1 MKNWRFF
8 RFKQTASIRFQWL
21 KAFLLIMIIAVF
33 LNIVAYTLSINAWEQ
48 QMSNM
53 NRSFYKQVQSK
64 VDTMICSLEQ
74 ISLDFYLDSSVVAL
88 SRLEQGQQADVQNI
102 QAISSLFADRDVEL
116 RNTYRSFLFFNNL
129 SGIAS
134 IEGFQSGQDYFEKN
148 FFMLD
153 ISYDVWLNWLSSN
166 NEKSYTVVEG
176 KTAGKHYVMF
186 KFPLDYAALQ
196 PSSFVSVMEDYDIE
210 RLAAEAPFF
219 DESYFFVLDN
229 MGRIV
234 VGNTSAELLAGL
246 DFQGKTEGTQ
256 RERIYGETYMVTFT
270 TSPLNEWKYVYFTPK
285 SVYLKSTNSIKYILY
300 GTLFLSII
308 VELFLIARSVN
319 RQYSP
324 IKKLMS
330 LANVKSEGNEYAA
343 LEEVV
348 RELGDVKKEVH
359 GAAYA
364 QKELMRSKL
373 IANLLSGLVMQE
385 NLTSDSLQKLDVSFP
400 YETFMVGS
408 FYLND
413 YEYLFEE
420 DKSIT
425 QYERYDMMKT
435 IIINIFTEM
444 ANEYDAKVYFTSQT
458 NTLSCI
464 MNLPPDA
471 KPETAADIAKKTAD
485 SVWHYFN
492 VHFAC
497 ALSMPCASIEELSQ
511 AYAEA
516 GAGIEYL
523 RMSEDT
529 YFVEYNNIKRT
540 DYDRYTMPAEV
551 RSSIVRLMKQRK
563 TQQACEKIDALIDAC
578 CAQQEFSPRFF
589 RYLIYDITGQLLGE
603 FKQYI
608 DEDDTVAQSLFHCKI
623 TTRRDIDQ
631 VKKLLRQLVEQIE
644 NNWEQVGKS
653 NDTGK
658 QRWEKLILAI
668 KQYIEE
674 NYQNVNLNVSMLADV
689 FGFAPAYLSKCFK
702 ESEHAGILDYINM
715 VRIRHVKRL
724 LLETEWTLEKIA
736 GQTGFSN
743 ISTFNRTFKKMEG
756 ITAGEY
762 KKYMLSQ

>member
-1 MKNWRFF
+1 MGKWRFF
-8 RFKQTASIRFQWL
+8 QFKQTASIRFQWL

-33 LNIVAYTLSINAWEQ
+33 LNIVAYTLSINTWEQ
-48 QMSNM
+48 QMSEM

-64 VDTMICSLEQ
+64 VDTVICSLEQ
-74 ISLDFYLDSSVVAL
+74 ISLEFYLDSSVVAL

-102 QAISSLFADRDVEL
+102 QAISALFADRDVEL
-116 RNTYRSFLFFNNL
+116 RNTYRSFLFFHNL

-134 IEGFQSGQDYFEKN
+134 IEGFQNSRDYFDKN

-153 ISYDVWLNWLSSN
+153 ISYDVWLNWLGSTS
-166 NEKSYTVVEG
+166 EKSYTVVEG
-176 KTAGKHYVMF
+176 KTPGKHYVMF

-196 PSSFVSVMEDYDIE
+196 PSSFVSVMEDYDME
-210 RLAAEAPFF
+210 RLAEEAPFF
-219 DESYFFVLDN
+219 DESHFFVLDN
-229 MGRIV
+229 MGQTIV
-234 VGNTSAELLAGL
+234 GDTSAELLAGL
-246 DFQGKTEGTQ
+246 DFQGKAEGTK
-256 RERIYGETYMVTFT
+256 RERIHGETYMVTFT

-285 SVYLKSTNSIKYILY
+285 SVYLRSTNSIKYILY
-300 GTLFLSII
+300 GTLFFSII

-324 IKKLMS
+324 VKKLMS

-359 GAAYA
+359 GAAHA

-373 IANLLSGLVMQE
+373 IANLLSGLVMKE
-385 NLTSDSLQKLDVSFP
+385 HVTRDSLQKLDISFP
-400 YETFMVGS
+400 YEIFMVGS

-420 DKSIT
+420 DTSMT
-425 QYERYDMMKT
+425 QYERYDMMKI
-435 IIINIFTEM
+435 IIINIFTEI
-444 ANEYDAKVYFTSQT
+444 ANEYDIKVYFTSQT

-471 KPETAADIAKKTAD
+471 KPETAAEIANKTSDA
-485 SVWHYFN
+485 VWQYFHVHY
-492 VHFAC
+492 AC
-497 ALSMPCASIEELSQ
+497 ALSMPCSSIEELSQ
-511 AYAEA
+511 AYMEA

-529 YFVEYNNIKRT
+529 YFVEYQNIKRT
-540 DYDRYTMPAEV
+540 DYDQYTMPVEV
-551 RSSIVRLMKQRK
+551 RSSIVRLIKQRK
-563 TQQACEKIDALIDAC
+563 TKQAYEKIEALIDTC
-578 CAQQEFSPRFF
+578 CAQQDFSPRFF
-589 RYLIYDITGQLLGE
+589 RYMIYDITGQLLGE

-608 DEDDTVAQSLFHCKI
+608 DEDDMVAQNLFHCKI

-631 VKKLLRQLVEQIE
+631 VKKLLLQLVKQIE
-644 NNWEQVGKS
+644 DNWEQAGKAV
-653 NDTGK
+653 DTGK
-658 QRWEKLILAI
+658 QRWEKLIFDI

-674 NYQNVNLNVSMLADV
+674 NYQNVNLNVSMLADM
-689 FGFAPAYLSKCFK
+689 FGFNPAYLSKCFK
-702 ESEHAGILDYINM
+702 ESEHASILDYINM
-715 VRIRHVKRL
+715 VRVRHVKRL
-724 LLETEWTLEKIA
+724 LLETDWTLEKIA